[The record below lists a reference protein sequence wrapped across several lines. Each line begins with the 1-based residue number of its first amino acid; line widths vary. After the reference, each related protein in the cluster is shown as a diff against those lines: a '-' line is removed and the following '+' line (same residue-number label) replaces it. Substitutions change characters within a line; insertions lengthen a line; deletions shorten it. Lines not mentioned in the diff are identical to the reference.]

1 MYIYLDIQMM
11 AKKVNFFSLKAQS
24 QVQTKEVGHV
34 SRQVKHSPRA
44 TESWS
49 GLLLELVAENE

>member
-1 MYIYLDIQMM
+1 MM
-11 AKKVNFFSLKAQS
+11 VKKVNFFSLKAQS